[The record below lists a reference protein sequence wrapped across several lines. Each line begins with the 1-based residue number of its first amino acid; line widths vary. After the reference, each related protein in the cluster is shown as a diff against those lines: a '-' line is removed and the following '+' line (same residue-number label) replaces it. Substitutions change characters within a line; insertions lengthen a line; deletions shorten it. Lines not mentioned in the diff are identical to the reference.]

1 MTRIISRIRST
12 IAGIV
17 RPPSPSLFDAALRG
31 AHNDPAIPAVD
42 HGAAVKAGSPIDRL
56 RSQRRDL
63 AAALRA
69 GAGQPERELTAW
81 PPVIPC
87 PEPCRAC

>member
-17 RPPSPSLFDAALRG
+17 RPPSPSLFDAAFHG
-31 AHNDPAIPAVD
+31 AHHDPAAPTTD

-69 GAGQPERELTAW
+69 GAGQPERELMAW
-81 PPVIPC
+81 PPVIPR